1 MKRKTAKNRWLIAL
15 AAVGIHICIGS
26 VYAWS
31 VYTGPLT
38 EDLNWALQ
46 DVQLTFSIAIFFL
59 GISAAFLGKFI
70 ERIGPRKAG
79 ILAGILF
86 GLGTIGSGFAVQVGS
101 VYLLYIFYGMLGGI
115 GLGIGYIAPVATL
128 LRWFPDKRGLA
139 AGLAIMGFGFA
150 ALLSSP
156 VIVYI
161 IESLGIA
168 KAFYITGSVYFIM
181 ILLSSLYL
189 FPPPANW
196 VPANFHNGFAAG
208 KKTVNNVV
216 MEYSA
221 EQALRSRKFWY
232 LWVMFFINISCGIS
246 VISVA
251 SPLAQEY
258 ANMSVV
264 AAAAIV
270 GVMGL
275 FNGAG
280 RIGWASLSDLTGR
293 PAMFSIFFL
302 LQIIAFLLLPSAT
315 NPLLFQILIF
325 IIISCY
331 GGGFATMPAFLGD
344 LFGTRNLGVILGYML
359 TAWAAAGLAGPVIAA
374 KVRDLTG
381 SYNSTLY
388 LFAAFLGIALILSIL
403 MYMEVKK
410 LNSAEKELY
419 TSRN

>member
-38 EDLNWALQ
+38 EGLNWALE

-86 GLGTIGSGFAVQVGS
+86 GLGTIGSGVAVQVS
-101 VYLLYIFYGMLGGI
+101 SLYLLYLFYGMLGGI

-161 IESLGIA
+161 IQSLGIA
-168 KAFYITGSVYFIM
+168 EAFYITGAVYFIV
-181 ILLSSLYL
+181 ILISSLYL
-189 FPPPANW
+189 APPPADSF
-196 VPANFHNGFAAG
+196 PANFRNGISAG
-208 KKTVNNVV
+208 KKTANNVV

-221 EQALRSRKFWY
+221 AQALRSRKFWY
-232 LWVMFFINISCGIS
+232 LWVMFFINISCGIA

-251 SPLAQEY
+251 SRLAREY

-264 AAAAIV
+264 AAAAMV

-293 PAMFSIFFL
+293 PEMFSIFFL

-359 TAWAAAGLAGPVIAA
+359 TAWAAAGLAGPLIAA
-374 KVRDLTG
+374 KVRSLTG
-381 SYNSTLY
+381 SYNSSLY

-403 MYMEVKK
+403 MDMEVKK
-410 LNSAEKELY
+410 LSSAEKEI
-419 TSRN
+419 